1 VRLAITLMVISAV
14 MVVAG
19 GILMVAGKRS
29 GGHVTSL
36 GAPLAV
42 AGLAVG
48 LVALLVFLPTR
59 GGRSA
64 RRRPASHRRR
74 AAASAGPGR
83 QRKGVLDPTTVYSP
97 GGLIDVPRDAR
108 APGSAGTTRTP
119 GFYDPSEGIRPPGP
133 QGAREPF
140 RPPTAGS
147 APHSGPGEARP
158 SAGRMGPPPRPGYP
172 PGAQPV
178 AGASSGRRSPGPAGR
193 PPHQPV
199 PPSGPM
205 GPG

>member
-1 VRLAITLMVISAV
+1 

-19 GILMVAGKRS
+19 GILVVAGKRS
-29 GGHVTSL
+29 GGHVTSV

-42 AGLAVG
+42 AGLALG

-108 APGSAGTTRTP
+108 ASGSAGSTRTP
-119 GFYDPSEGIRPPGP
+119 GFYDPSGGIGSPGP
-133 QGAREPF
+133 QAAREPF
-140 RPPTAGS
+140 RPPAAGS
-147 APHSGPGEARP
+147 APQSGTGEARP
-158 SAGRMGPPPRPGYP
+158 PIGRMGPPPRPGYP
-172 PGAQPV
+172 VGAQPV
-178 AGASSGRRSPGPAGR
+178 AGAGAGRRSP
-193 PPHQPV
+193 
-199 PPSGPM
+199 
-205 GPG
+205 